1 MIQII
6 EGASGSGKSRLVY
19 EEIIQAA
26 MREPEKTFFLLVPEQ
41 FTMQAQRDIVTM
53 HPSHGTM
60 NIDIVS
66 FKRLAYRVFE
76 ELNIRTDHVL
86 EDFGKSMLLIGR
98 AHV

>member
-41 FTMQAQRDIVTM
+41 FTMQAQRDIVTTE
-53 HPSHGTM
+53 P
-60 NIDIVS
+60 
-66 FKRLAYRVFE
+66 
-76 ELNIRTDHVL
+76 
-86 EDFGKSMLLIGR
+86 
-98 AHV
+98 